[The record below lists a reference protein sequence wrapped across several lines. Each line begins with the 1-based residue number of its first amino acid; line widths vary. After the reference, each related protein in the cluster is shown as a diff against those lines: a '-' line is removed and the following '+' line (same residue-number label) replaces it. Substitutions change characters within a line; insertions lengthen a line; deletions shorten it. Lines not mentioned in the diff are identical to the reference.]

1 MQQLVFEL
9 AVPEPPSFANFV
21 VGRNA
26 EALAAIES
34 FAAGTTVETGML
46 LWGEPGSGKS
56 HLLQAAV
63 RAARDRGVAATFF
76 AGAAEFA
83 AADDATSAPSAL
95 VAIDDVDRL
104 PPEGQARLFT
114 LYNTIAARGARLL
127 ASSRQ
132 PLAALAIREDVRTRL
147 GWGLVY
153 EVTPLSDADKP
164 AALADYARRR
174 GFSLSDDVI
183 AYLLAHG
190 RRDMTAMCATL
201 AALDRHSLSSKR
213 PITIAL
219 LRELFQREL
228 ELPGTGM

>member
-26 EALAAIES
+26 EALAAVES
-34 FAAGTTVETGML
+34 LAAGTTVETGML

-153 EVTPLSDADKP
+153 EVTPLSDAD
-164 AALADYARRR
+164 
-174 GFSLSDDVI
+174 
-183 AYLLAHG
+183 
-190 RRDMTAMCATL
+190 
-201 AALDRHSLSSKR
+201 
-213 PITIAL
+213 
-219 LRELFQREL
+219 
-228 ELPGTGM
+228 